1 MPLIATRAAAS
12 SRGFGQ
18 QQGGGLSPYVP
29 GYYVWLLSSAAR
41 ASMDYWYVHLSRAH
55 G

>member
-18 QQGGGLSPYVP
+18 QQGGGLSPYDIE
-29 GYYVWLLSSAAR
+29 YLLIAGGGGGGNGRNA
-41 ASMDYWYVHLSRAH
+41 
-55 G
+55 GN